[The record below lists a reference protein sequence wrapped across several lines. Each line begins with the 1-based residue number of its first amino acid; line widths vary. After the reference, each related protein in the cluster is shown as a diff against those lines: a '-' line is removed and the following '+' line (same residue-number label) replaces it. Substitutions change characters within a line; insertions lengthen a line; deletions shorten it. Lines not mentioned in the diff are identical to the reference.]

1 VTPTIFWLGRGTLA
15 LAVCALL
22 AAGKLA
28 FGGPEAGGFALFSR
42 YLESLDKNLQFLRV
56 RMTARKLV
64 SLQVLGA
71 LVLVLAALL
80 LGRWLPVS
88 IVPVLMLG
96 PSVVLERQRAK
107 RVAKIEQQVEGWLV
121 AISNA
126 LKASG
131 SLGEAIASTTSLIGA
146 PMSEEIDVLVK
157 EYDLGT
163 PLDRALDNLA
173 DRVGSKTLSGAVLA
187 LNVARKS
194 GGNLPEML
202 ANAAAALRELARLE
216 GVVRS
221 KTAEGKAQTF
231 VIGVIPVPM
240 VLVIHWIDPEFFAPL
255 QQSFVG
261 YVIVAIACVLWLV
274 AILAARKIVA
284 IDV

>member
-1 VTPTIFWLGRGTLA
+1 MTPIIFWLGRGTLA
-15 LAVCALL
+15 FAVCALL
-22 AAGKLA
+22 AAAKLA
-28 FGGPEAGGFALFSR
+28 FGSPEAGGLALFSR
-42 YLESLDKNLQFLRV
+42 YLESLDQKLQFLRV
-56 RMTARKLV
+56 RMSSRKLF
-64 SLQVLGA
+64 SLQLLGSG
-71 LVLVLAALL
+71 LLVLAALL
-80 LGRWLPVS
+80 LGRWLPIS
-88 IVPVLMLG
+88 LVPLAALG
-96 PSVVLERQRAK
+96 PSVVLERKRAQ
-107 RVAKIEQQVEGWLV
+107 RVAKIEQQVEAWLV

-157 EYDLGT
+157 EYELGT

-173 DRVGSKTLSGAVLA
+173 ERVGSKTLSGAVLA

-194 GGNLPEML
+194 GGNLPDML

-261 YVIVAIACVLWLV
+261 YVIVGIACVLWLV

>member
-1 VTPTIFWLGRGTLA
+1 VTPAIFWLGRGMLA
-15 LAVCALL
+15 LAVCALF

-28 FGGPEAGGFALFSR
+28 FGSPESGGFALFSR
-42 YLESLDKNLQFLRV
+42 YLESLDRKLQFLRV
-56 RMTARKLV
+56 RMSARKLF
-64 SLQVLGA
+64 SLQLLGSG
-71 LVLVLAALL
+71 LLVLAGLL

-88 IVPVLMLG
+88 LVPLALLG
-96 PSVVLERQRAK
+96 PSVVLERKRAQ
-107 RVAKIEQQVEGWLV
+107 RVAKIEQQVEAWLV

-131 SLGEAIASTTSLIGA
+131 ALGEAIASTTSLIGA

-173 DRVGSKTLSGAVLA
+173 ERVGSKTLSSAVLA

-194 GGNLPEML
+194 GGNLPDML

-255 QQSFVG
+255 HQSFVG